1 MAIYKPTNCS
11 PYLTTFD
18 SRVEAGSPQF
28 FECRVD
34 SSNKN
39 ADGYSIILYDEDNEQ
54 VFPVMNVNGTGP
66 NTTWTNVAQDE
77 NITFVSDL
85 TAITGN
91 GIRSA
96 DKYYYIQS
104 AGYTNL
110 NTGLN
115 GSYLR
120 IPFFMNVNDAEEF
133 ISCNTIYVDTSG
145 SSPAY
150 YALTEAGASATPQ
163 GTKWGEI
170 NNDYKVNLTQL
181 IQNGYSFKWAITL
194 YQGQKA
200 GNVIKIPPEDI
211 KYYDMTLTT
220 GQTLGSYMERIQSVL
235 SDEIYID
242 YYVQPVYISD
252 LSVENDA
259 DGNWD
264 PTNWTN
270 LTEDKEQGTIV
281 NVGNRARIKNY
292 DSTYGHIYPQVG
304 DSGLANGCIDQS
316 ATPGSTVANGF
327 QIYSMSNN
335 EEDLATTRKVEA
347 AYNNYTIPF
356 DWETYE
362 SDASQSCG
370 TQDIY
375 VLETAPTGNVSIDG
389 ISISIGG
396 ILESSDFSPFDIAL
410 VEMTFTAGETGTK
423 KVWVM
428 TNNAHTVSSSSR
440 IILNHQAPF
449 SLAGTTWYNAEQ
461 GNISTLNL
469 NNFGVGS
476 TPQSIA
482 SQIGSG
488 SSYSGSALNGIYV
501 PSLGGG
507 NIVTANEYNWRHY
520 VVTWRR
526 PSDADTWGEISNKVV
541 MVTGTGD
548 GIGAFGGSNVQIDW
562 TGDTSETAVGTIN
575 ETDILFINEKPLEIY
590 SYTGRDNPDINTT
603 GIIFYN
609 QEETENAAGRL
620 FIRPFTGIAR
630 GMYWQETGPVRSA
643 KRQFIIDS
651 VNTDYWYITY
661 RTSGVYNTGGQETDM
676 VNDLIPLDTRYQIK
690 SFFRAGDENP
700 FGLEDS
706 PELTISLYYDSDK
719 KQNAIEEY
727 TGGDQPIPIIK
738 QRSVWAFAE
747 YSQDN
752 YVSWK
757 SYQWFLYEGRGASGQ
772 ILQSGDIEYDGE
784 PSHRFYGFLDGHYY
798 TIVLYMETAS
808 GTTVSRM
815 QYIYVQFQ
823 ETTLDLPLVYEY
835 ECDTHSVSLSFSNAG
850 FIMPNAIY
858 TSEEQSYSRYQ
869 SEENPNDSTPAIG
882 GVSYDT
888 ENGVMEISS
897 SVQNLSANP
906 ISLPLGGVE
915 YAYVSSDVNEN
926 NIVTPI
932 VVEGNVV
939 SFQTRIR
946 LANTDYEGDIIGVQA
961 GEEDVSAGYDYDFSI
976 YIPDMTETVSFAHGY
991 GGDDYTV
998 SSGEE
1003 YQMRY
1008 RLSRNNSLIEDMPV
1022 TIQRNDGTVSED
1034 GIWWN
1039 YYNNDGLRV
1048 RPIIIS
1054 GWQNYN
1060 YTVPSD
1066 SYSRLMSDIDNVC
1079 MVTGDEG
1086 VYTATITPTSDYPY
1100 AESHYLYNLIGTSNI
1115 SIKFPVQ
1122 DNALYWG
1129 FEVQPDPEAEDVADR
1144 EGGQFMTSDGEEFF
1158 VKGGVDQSFW
1168 SDYEQTTIQTAR
1180 NAGYVVSDD
1189 ETETFT
1195 IPSSNDLL
1203 YRNVINVTAPQ
1214 YWNDQMASGGDRYWV
1229 DSDSYSGSGY
1239 PTIPNV
1245 ITQSQKGGGISVIH
1259 PEIINYTF
1267 SFAANLENFSMDGG
1281 VPNITLAVYEEDNN

>member
-54 VFPVMNVNGTGP
+54 VFPVTNVNGTGP

-96 DKYYYIQS
+96 DEYYYIQS

-200 GNVIKIPPEDI
+200 GNKIKIPPEDI

-264 PTNWTN
+264 PTNWTG
-270 LTEDKEQGTIV
+270 GTIT

-304 DSGLANGCIDQS
+304 DSGLTDGSIDQS

-335 EEDLATTRKVEA
+335 EDDLATTRKVWA
-347 AYNNYTIPF
+347 AFNNYTIPF
-356 DWETYE
+356 DWENYI
-362 SDASQSCG
+362 SDASQSQG
-370 TQDIY
+370 QQHIY
-375 VLETAPTGNVSIDG
+375 VLYNEDDTITIPLGDRFNLTIPSGV
-389 ISISIGG
+389 GG
-396 ILESSDFSPFDIAL
+396 SMSSSRFFPFEVTLVPLTFEGESA
-410 VEMTFTAGETGTK
+410 EQR
-423 KVWVM
+423 VWVL
-428 TNNAHTVSSSSR
+428 TSRNTAISSSVR
-440 IILNHQAPF
+440 IILNHQAP
-449 SLAGTTWYNAEQ
+449 STSTWYT
-461 GNISTLNL
+461 GNGDDPERSFIIPSD
-469 NNFGVGS
+469 FE
-476 TPQSIA
+476 
-482 SQIGSG
+482 SG
-488 SSYSGSALNGIYV
+488 SNLADLANYLTNYSGSAYNGIFV
-501 PSLGGG
+501 PSLSGGEA
-507 NIVTANEYNWRHY
+507 VTANGHQWRHY
-520 VVTWRR
+520 VVTWAR

-541 MVTGTGD
+541 MVTETANNMGS
-548 GIGAFGGSNVQIDW
+548 FGGSNVQIDW
-562 TGDTSETAVGTIN
+562 TGDTPETAVGTIN

-590 SYTGRDNPDINTT
+590 SYTGSANPDINTT

-609 QEETENAAGRL
+609 QEETENTAGRL

-661 RTSGVYNTGGQETDM
+661 RTAGTYNTGGQETDM

-700 FGLEDS
+700 FDLEDS

-719 KQNAIEEY
+719 EQNAIEEY

-808 GTTVSRM
+808 GTTVSRT

-858 TSEEQSYSRYQ
+858 IGEEQSYSRYQ

-888 ENGVMEISS
+888 ENGIMEISS

-906 ISLPLGGVE
+906 VSLPLGGVE

-991 GGDDYTV
+991 GEDSYIMP
-998 SSGEE
+998 SGEE

-1022 TIQRNDGTVSED
+1022 TIQRNDGTVNED

-1039 YYNNDGLRV
+1039 YYNNDGLRI
-1048 RPIIIS
+1048 RPTIIS

-1060 YTVPSD
+1060 YTASSN
-1066 SYSRLMSDIDNVC
+1066 SYSRLISDIDSVC
-1079 MVTGDEG
+1079 MVVENEG
-1086 VYTATITPTSDYPY
+1086 AYTATITPTSDYPY
-1100 AESHYLYNLIGTSNI
+1100 AESHYLYNLMGTSNV

-1122 DNALYWG
+1122 DNTLYWG

-1180 NAGYVVSDD
+1180 NAGYVVSDG

-1203 YRNVINVTAPQ
+1203 YRNVINVTVPQ
-1214 YWNDQMASGGDRYWV
+1214 YWNDQTVSGDDRYWV
-1229 DSDSYSGSGY
+1229 DSDSYNGSGY

-1245 ITQSQKGGGISVIH
+1245 ITQSQKGGEISVIH

-1281 VPNITLAVYEEDNN
+1281 VPNITLAVYEEDSN

>member
-54 VFPVMNVNGTGP
+54 VFPVTDVNGTGP

-96 DKYYYIQS
+96 DEYYYIQS

-133 ISCNTIYVDTSG
+133 ISCNAIYVDTSG

-194 YQGQKA
+194 YQGQKT

-242 YYVQPVYISD
+242 YYVQPVYIPN
-252 LSVENDA
+252 LQLTND
-259 DGNWD
+259 D
-264 PTNWTN
+264 PTDWEWSQ
-270 LTEDKEQGTIV
+270 EDGENGVKEIT
-281 NVGNRARIKNY
+281 NVGSRARIKNY
-292 DSTYGHIYPQVG
+292 DSTYGHIYPQMG
-304 DSGLANGCIDQS
+304 DSGLASGCIDQS
-316 ATPGSTVANGF
+316 SPASLTTANGF

-335 EEDLATTRKVEA
+335 ADDLSVTRKVWA
-347 AYNNYTIPF
+347 AFNNYTIPF
-356 DWETYE
+356 NWETYI
-362 SDASQSCG
+362 SDASQSQG
-370 TQDIY
+370 QQDIY
-375 VLETAPTGNVSIDG
+375 VLADETTTLEVGGFDLSGTGG
-389 ISISIGG
+389 P
-396 ILESSDFSPFDIAL
+396 LSSSSFYPFDIGL
-410 VEMTFTAGETGTK
+410 VELNFTSGETGTK

-428 TNNAHTVSSSSR
+428 TSKTTQVSSDSR
-440 IILNHQAPF
+440 VILNHQAPF
-449 SLAGTTWYNAEQ
+449 TTGSSGWYNDAQDNVNNFNLDKVSVGDTAESLAMKVGTT
-461 GNISTLNL
+461 
-469 NNFGVGS
+469 
-476 TPQSIA
+476 
-482 SQIGSG
+482 
-488 SSYSGSALNGIYV
+488 SYGGSALNGIFV
-501 PSLGGG
+501 PSLGGSTT
-507 NIVTANEYNWRHY
+507 VTANGVQWRHY
-520 VVTWRR
+520 VITWKR
-526 PSDADTWGEISNKVV
+526 PSDADDWGLIANKVV
-541 MVTGTGD
+541 MVTDPAGGK
-548 GIGAFGGSNVQIDW
+548 GAFAGANVQIDW
-562 TGDTSETAVGTIN
+562 SDEAIAENANGVIN
-575 ETDILFINEKPLEIY
+575 ETPFVFIYEKPLEIY
-590 SYTGRDNPDINTT
+590 SYYGEKLENNADINTT

-609 QEETENAAGRL
+609 RAETSGASGKL
-620 FIRPFTGIAR
+620 YIRPFTGIAR

-661 RTSGVYNTGGQETDM
+661 QTTEDYNTGGQETDM

-700 FGLEDS
+700 FDLEDS

-719 KQNAIEEY
+719 EQNAIEEY

-808 GTTVSRM
+808 GTTVSRT

-991 GGDDYTV
+991 GGDSYTIP
-998 SSGEE
+998 SGEE

-1008 RLSRNNSLIEDMPV
+1008 RFSRSNSLIEDMPV
-1022 TIQRNDGTVSED
+1022 TIQRNDGTVNED
-1034 GIWWN
+1034 GVWWN

-1048 RPIIIS
+1048 RPTIIS

-1066 SYSRLMSDIDNVC
+1066 SYSRLISDIDSVC
-1079 MVTGDEG
+1079 MVVENEG

-1100 AESHYLYNLIGTSNI
+1100 AESHYLYNLIGTSDV

-1122 DNALYWG
+1122 DNTLYWEFNVG
-1129 FEVQPDPEAEDVADR
+1129 NQ
-1144 EGGQFMTSDGEEFF
+1144 GQLTTSDGEGFF

-1168 SDYEQTTIQTAR
+1168 SDYEQMTIQTAR
-1180 NAGYVVSDD
+1180 NAGYVVSDG

-1203 YRNVINVTAPQ
+1203 YRNVINITVPQ
-1214 YWNDQMASGGDRYWV
+1214 YWNDQTVSGDDRYWV
-1229 DSDSYSGSGY
+1229 DSDSYNGSGY

>member
-54 VFPVMNVNGTGP
+54 VFPVTNVNGTGP

-96 DKYYYIQS
+96 DEYYYIQS

-200 GNVIKIPPEDI
+200 GNKIKIPPEDI

-264 PTNWTN
+264 PTNWTG
-270 LTEDKEQGTIV
+270 GTIT

-304 DSGLANGCIDQS
+304 DSGLTDGSIDQS

-335 EEDLATTRKVEA
+335 EDDLATTRKVWA
-347 AYNNYTIPF
+347 AFNNYTIPF
-356 DWETYE
+356 DWENYI
-362 SDASQSCG
+362 SDASQSQG
-370 TQDIY
+370 QQHIY
-375 VLETAPTGNVSIDG
+375 VLYNEDDTITIPLGDRFNLTIPSGV
-389 ISISIGG
+389 GG
-396 ILESSDFSPFDIAL
+396 SMSSSRFFPFEVTLVPLTFEGESA
-410 VEMTFTAGETGTK
+410 EQR
-423 KVWVM
+423 VWVL
-428 TNNAHTVSSSSR
+428 TSRNTAISSSVR
-440 IILNHQAPF
+440 IILNHQAP
-449 SLAGTTWYNAEQ
+449 STSTWYT
-461 GNISTLNL
+461 GNGDDPERSFIIPSD
-469 NNFGVGS
+469 FE
-476 TPQSIA
+476 
-482 SQIGSG
+482 SG
-488 SSYSGSALNGIYV
+488 SNLADLANYLTNYSGSAYNGIFV
-501 PSLGGG
+501 PSLSGGEA
-507 NIVTANEYNWRHY
+507 VTANGHQWRHY
-520 VVTWRR
+520 VVTWAR

-541 MVTGTGD
+541 MVTETANNMGF
-548 GIGAFGGSNVQIDW
+548 FGGSNVQIDW
-562 TGDTSETAVGTIN
+562 TGDTPETAVGTIN

-590 SYTGRDNPDINTT
+590 SYTGSANPDINTT

-609 QEETENAAGRL
+609 QEETENTAGRL

-661 RTSGVYNTGGQETDM
+661 RTAGTYNTGGQETDM

-700 FGLEDS
+700 FDLEDS

-719 KQNAIEEY
+719 EQNAIEEY

-808 GTTVSRM
+808 GTTVSRT

-906 ISLPLGGVE
+906 VSLPLGGVE

-961 GEEDVSAGYDYDFSI
+961 GEEDVSAGYDCDFSI
-976 YIPDMTETVSFAHGY
+976 YIPDMTENVSFAHGY
-991 GGDDYTV
+991 SEDSFTM

-1048 RPIIIS
+1048 RPTIIS

-1060 YTVPSD
+1060 YTVPSN
-1066 SYSRLMSDIDNVC
+1066 SYSRLISDIDSVC
-1079 MVTGDEG
+1079 MVVENEG

-1122 DNALYWG
+1122 DNTLYWG
-1129 FEVQPDPEAEDVADR
+1129 FEVQPDLDAEDVADR
-1144 EGGQFMTSDGEEFF
+1144 EGGQFMASDGEEFF

-1168 SDYEQTTIQTAR
+1168 SDYEQTIIRTAR
-1180 NAGYVVSDD
+1180 NAGYVVSDG

-1203 YRNVINVTAPQ
+1203 YRNVINVTVPQ
-1214 YWNDQMASGGDRYWV
+1214 YWNDQTVSGDDRYWV
-1229 DSDSYSGSGY
+1229 DSDSYNGSGY

-1267 SFAANLENFSMDGG
+1267 SFAANLENFSIDGG
-1281 VPNITLAVYEEDNN
+1281 VPNITLAVYEEDSN

>member
-54 VFPVMNVNGTGP
+54 VFPVIKVNGTGP

-77 NITFVSDL
+77 NITLVSDL

-120 IPFFMNVNDAEEF
+120 IPFFVNIDDAEEF

-145 SSPAY
+145 SSPMY
-150 YALTEAGASATPQ
+150 YALTEAGANATPQ
-163 GTKWGEI
+163 GTEWGAI
-170 NNDYKVNLTQL
+170 NNNYKVNLTQL

-194 YQGQKA
+194 YQGQKK
-200 GNVIKIPPEDI
+200 GNTIVIPPEDI

-242 YYVQPVYISD
+242 YYVQPVYISGLNVRTD
-252 LSVENDA
+252 SE
-259 DGNWD
+259 GNWD
-264 PTNWTN
+264 PTNWTG
-270 LTEDKEQGTIV
+270 GTIT

-304 DSGLANGCIDQS
+304 DSGLVDGCIDQS
-316 ATPGSTVANGF
+316 ATPSSTVANGF

-335 EEDLATTRKVEA
+335 EDDLATTRKVWA
-347 AYNNYTIPF
+347 AFNNYTIPF
-356 DWETYE
+356 DWENYI
-362 SDASQSCG
+362 SDASQSQG
-370 TQDIY
+370 QQHIY
-375 VLETAPTGNVSIDG
+375 VLYGEDDT
-389 ISISIGG
+389 ISISLGNGSNLAISSGVGG
-396 ILESSDFSPFDIAL
+396 SMSSSQFFPFEVTLVPLTFEGESQ
-410 VEMTFTAGETGTK
+410 EQR
-423 KVWVM
+423 VWVL
-428 TNNAHTVSSSSR
+428 TSRNTAVSSSAR
-440 IILNHQAPF
+440 IILNHQAP
-449 SLAGTTWYNAEQ
+449 STSTWYT
-461 GNISTLNL
+461 GNGDDPERSFIIPSDFENGSNL
-469 NNFGVGS
+469 VDLANYLTN
-476 TPQSIA
+476 
-482 SQIGSG
+482 
-488 SSYSGSALNGIYV
+488 YSGSAYNGIFV
-501 PSLGGG
+501 PSLSGGES
-507 NIVTANEYNWRHY
+507 VTANGHEWRHY
-520 VVTWRR
+520 VVTWAR

-541 MVTGTGD
+541 MVTGTANGW
-548 GIGAFGGSNVQIDW
+548 GAFGGANVQIDW
-562 TGDTSETAVGTIN
+562 TGESSATAVGTIN
-575 ETDILFINEKPLEIY
+575 ETDILFINERPLEIY
-590 SYTGRDNPDINTT
+590 SYTGSSNPNINTT

-609 QEETENAAGRL
+609 KEETTSAAGRL

-661 RTSGVYNTGGQETDM
+661 RTTGDYNTGGQETNM

-700 FGLEDS
+700 FDLEDS

-719 KQNAIEEY
+719 EQNAIEEY
-727 TGGDQPIPIIK
+727 ADGAQLIPIIK

-772 ILQSGDIEYDGE
+772 ILQSGDIEYGGE

-808 GTTVSRM
+808 GTTVSRT

-897 SVQNLSANP
+897 SAQNLSANP
-906 ISLPLGGVE
+906 VSLPLEGVE

-932 VVEGNVV
+932 VVDGNVV
-939 SFQTRIR
+939 SFQARIR

-976 YIPDMTETVSFAHGY
+976 YIPDITETVSFTYGY
-991 GGDDYTV
+991 NGDNYTV
-998 SSGEE
+998 SSGRE

-1022 TIQRNDGTVSED
+1022 TIQRNDGTVSEE

-1039 YYNNDGLRV
+1039 YDNNDGLKV
-1048 RPIIIS
+1048 RPTIIS

-1066 SYSRLMSDIDNVC
+1066 SYSRLMSDINSVC

-1086 VYTATITPTSDYPY
+1086 VYTATITPTSVYPY
-1100 AESHYLYNLIGTSNI
+1100 VESRYLYNLIGTSNVPI
-1115 SIKFPVQ
+1115 NFPAQ
-1122 DNALYWG
+1122 NNALYWG
-1129 FEVQPDPEAEDVADR
+1129 FDVKNQD
-1144 EGGQFMTSDGEEFF
+1144 QLMTSDGEEFF
-1158 VKGGVDQSFW
+1158 VKGGADQSFW
-1168 SDYEQTTIQTAR
+1168 SDYEQVTIRAAR
-1180 NAGYVVSDD
+1180 NAGYVISDD
-1189 ETETFT
+1189 GTETFT

-1203 YRNVINVTAPQ
+1203 YRSVIDVTSPQ
-1214 YWNDQMASGGDRYWV
+1214 YWNDQTSSGNDRYWV
-1229 DSDSYSGSGY
+1229 DSDSYNGSEY

-1245 ITQSQKGGGISVIH
+1245 ITQSQKGGEISVIH

-1267 SFAANLENFSMDGG
+1267 SFAANLENFSIDGG